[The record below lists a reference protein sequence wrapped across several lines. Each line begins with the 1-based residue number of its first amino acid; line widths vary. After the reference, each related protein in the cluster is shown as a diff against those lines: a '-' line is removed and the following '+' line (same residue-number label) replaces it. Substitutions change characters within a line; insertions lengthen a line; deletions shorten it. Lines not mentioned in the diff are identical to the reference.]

1 MYLMSSQVVEC
12 YSGQT
17 YAERP
22 SAIHWEGER
31 LEISEIL
38 SRWRTPEHR
47 HFLVRIDQTK
57 LFKLTYNENDDIW
70 TIELR

>member
-1 MYLMSSQVVEC
+1 MSSELVEC

-22 SAIHWEGER
+22 LAIYWEGKR

-38 SRWRTPEHR
+38 SRWRTPERR
-47 HFLVRIDQTK
+47 HFLVRIDPAK
-57 LFKLTYNENDDIW
+57 LFELTYNENDDLW
-70 TIELR
+70 TIDLR

>member
-1 MYLMSSQVVEC
+1 MSSEIVEC

-22 SAIHWEGER
+22 LAFYWEGER
-31 LEISEIL
+31 LEITEIL

-47 HFLVRIDQTK
+47 HFLVRINNARQ
-57 LFKLTYNENDDIW
+57 FKLTYNETDDLW
-70 TIELR
+70 TIEPR